1 MTKKKRHDTNEIAAK
16 LQEADA
22 LGAAG
27 QTQNEIAKAL
37 GISVM
42 TFHRWRKARPHRV
55 RSAARAQAR
64 PPELSTVAPSPG
76 QNGRITELQ
85 LENARLRKL
94 VTDLL
99 LEKMQLEDDA
109 HQSLSGNSAQKK
121 SG

>member
-1 MTKKKRHDTNEIAAK
+1 MTKKKRHNTNEIAAK
-16 LQEADA
+16 LQEADV

-42 TFHRWRKARPHRV
+42 TFHRWRKARPHRA
-55 RSAARAQAR
+55 RSVAHAQTR
-64 PPELSTVAPSPG
+64 LPELSTVAPSPG

-99 LEKMQLEDDA
+99 LEKMQLQDDA
-109 HQSLSGNSAQKK
+109 HQSLSGNSVQKK